1 MSYKYLYIDD
11 LLADGSE
18 GSSDAPRSLASGL
31 TKDGI
36 EVIYKH
42 VFDFDSED
50 FIIKHLS
57 EYDGLLLDLRLDE
70 YKDKDGKHSKFTA
83 TEFAQHIR
91 TLVTK
96 GKEDGGIDK
105 DLPIVLFS
113 TDDKL
118 KQVYATDLSSHNL
131 FDRYVTKFKTPVDV
145 SKKLF
150 SLAKGYKEISDN
162 KTKLEVLLGLENLIN
177 LDSRIFARFSQ
188 NPEITPI
195 HEYAQVILKDLI
207 YITGPLINEN
217 ILAAR
222 LGVDKEQS
230 SIEEWNK
237 LKEIFLDSKYNGV
250 FCDGWSRWWMFKIN
264 TIFEE
269 KCGTYL
275 SYLNANEKI
284 NLFKEKFSLKELI
297 AAEPIKLNSSTR
309 YTTVCKVFKKP
320 LDEMEGFRIYT
331 SREPKQWQEYEY
343 TSLEAFASGKV
354 DEQNIKVHIDDR
366 DRLLEA
372 LEEL

>member
-1 MSYKYLYIDD
+1 MLYRYLYIDD
-11 LLADGSE
+11 LLADSSE
-18 GSSDAPRSLASGL
+18 ESSEAPKSLASGL
-31 TKDGI
+31 SKDGI

-50 FIIKHLS
+50 FIINHLS

-131 FDRYVTKFKTPVDV
+131 FDRYVTKFKTPEDA

-150 SLAKGYKEISDN
+150 SLTKGYEEISLN
-162 KTKLEVLLGLENLIN
+162 KTNLEVLLGIETLTD

-188 NPEITPI
+188 NPEQIPV

-207 YITGPLINEN
+207 YITGPLINED

-222 LGVDKEQS
+222 LGVDKEKS
-230 SIEEWNK
+230 SIEDWNK
-237 LKEIFLDSKYNGV
+237 LKEMFSDSKYNGA
-250 FCDGWSRWWMFKIN
+250 FCDGWDRWWMFQIN
-264 TIFEE
+264 NIFETLMN
-269 KCGTYL
+269 TYL
-275 SYLNANEKI
+275 SYLDANEKI
-284 NLFKEKFSLKELI
+284 ELFKEKFSLVGLI
-297 AAEPIKLNSSTR
+297 AAERIKLNNSKR
-309 YTTVCKVFKKP
+309 YTTICKAFEKP
-320 LDEMEGFRIYT
+320 LDEIEGFRIYT

-343 TSLEAFASGKV
+343 ASLEAFATGKV
-354 DEQNIKVHIDDR
+354 DEKKIKVHIDDKN
-366 DRLLEA
+366 RLIEA